1 MNKLKIFSS
10 LKFNYLERKPWA
22 IIALFTTVFL
32 VVFAITMG
40 GIVLSIYVS
49 EASIA

>member
-22 IIALFTTVFL
+22 VIALFTTVFL
-32 VVFAITMG
+32 IIFAITMG
-40 GIVLSIYVS
+40 GIVLSVYVS
-49 EASIA
+49 EVSVA